1 MALKRA
7 GFVRIS
13 FARNLLVASFLG
25 EEDGLDVGEDTTLGD
40 GDAAEELA
48 ELFIVS
54 DGELKMSGNDSRLLV
69 VSGSVASELD
79 DLSGQ
84 ILEDGGH
91 VDGSTGTDSV
101 SPVASSKHSVDSADG
116 ELETSSGRSGLLVL
130 GGGLLLSFSGHVWL
144 TCSFD
149 KL

>member
-1 MALKRA
+1 MV
-7 GFVRIS
+7 VRG
-13 FARNLLVASFLG
+13 LLLLG
-25 EEDGLDVGEDTTLGD
+25 GLLGKKNSLNVGEDTTLSD
-40 GDAAEELA
+40 GDTAEELA

-84 ILEDGGH
+84 ILENGGH
-91 VDGSTGTDSV
+91 VDGSTGTNSV
-101 SPVASSKHSVDSADG
+101 SPVAPSKHSVDSADG
-116 ELETSSGRSGLLVL
+116 ELETSPGRSGLLVL

>member
-1 MALKRA
+1 MV
-7 GFVRIS
+7 VRS
-13 FARNLLVASFLG
+13 LLLLGGLLG
-25 EEDGLDVGEDTTLGD
+25 EKNSLDVGEDTTLSD

-54 DGELKMSGNDSRLLV
+54 DSELKMSGNDSRLLV

-91 VDGSTGTDSV
+91 VDGSTSTDSV
-101 SPVASSKHSVDSADG
+101 GPVASSKHSVDSADG
-116 ELETSSGRSGLLVL
+116 ELETSSGRSGLLAL
-130 GGGLLLSFSGHVWL
+130 GGGLLLSFSRHVWL

>member
-1 MALKRA
+1 MV
-7 GFVRIS
+7 VRG
-13 FARNLLVASFLG
+13 LLLLGGLLG
-25 EEDGLDVGEDTTLGD
+25 EKNSLDVGEDTTLSD

-91 VDGSTGTDSV
+91 VDGSTSTDSV
-101 SPVASSKHSVDSADG
+101 SPVASSKHSVNSADG
-116 ELETSSGRSGLLVL
+116 ELETSSGRSGLLL
-130 GGGLLLSFSGHVWL
+130 GGGLLLSFSRHVWL

>member
-1 MALKRA
+1 MV
-7 GFVRIS
+7 VRG
-13 FARNLLVASFLG
+13 LLLLGGLLG
-25 EEDGLDVGEDTTLGD
+25 EKNSLDVGEDTTLSD

-79 DLSGQ
+79 DLSSQ

-91 VDGSTGTDSV
+91 VDGSTSTDSV
-101 SPVASSKHSVDSADG
+101 SPVASSKHSVNSADG
-116 ELETSSGRSGLLVL
+116 ELETSSGGSGLLL
-130 GGGLLLSFSGHVWL
+130 GGGLLLSFSRHVWS
-144 TCSFD
+144 TCCFD